1 MAAEA
6 GNRYVYDITDTSNYN
21 VDVEAEHEVYG
32 MVAVANLVKQDLAAV
47 S

>member
-32 MVAVANLVKQDLAAV
+32 MVAIANLVRRYLVAV